1 MQIIAA
7 SHLLPIDAEPLQ
19 GGAVAIEGGVIR
31 AVGTLDE
38 LRRNFTAPV
47 AEYPGCAIM
56 PGLVNAHTHLELT
69 HFPAWLLRKD
79 LKYTPR
85 TYVDWIIQVI
95 KLKRGLHHDEL
106 AASLREGLDISLQA
120 GTTMVGDILSD
131 FRLLPSYAGRHLAG
145 RVYFELI
152 GQGPAHCSS
161 LLEAA
166 ISQCDLLAAP
176 FLPGL
181 APHAPFTVSA
191 GFLAEIVAAARQRG
205 LPLAMHLAESKE
217 ETAFFHDTSGMIAT
231 TLYPFVQWEEYLPPP
246 RRTTPVEWLHAAV
259 ATGPD
264 FHAVHCVHLTP
275 ADADNV
281 KQSGMPIILCPRSN
295 ERLDVGRA
303 PVHLFRKLDIPL
315 ALGTDSLAS
324 NDSLSMWDEMRALRQ
339 MYPGEFTPR
348 EVLAMATLQGAQA
361 IRRGH
366 ESGSLQPGKRAD
378 LLLLEPLHK
387 GFGADIHEQVLYNS
401 RVRGVWIS
409 GTEAVRPG

>member
-19 GGAVAIEGGVIR
+19 GGAVAVKDGVIR
-31 AVGTLDE
+31 AVGTLAE
-38 LRRNFTAPV
+38 LRRSYSAPV
-47 AEYPGCAIM
+47 TEFPGCALM

-95 KLKRGLHHDEL
+95 KVKRGLQQDEL

-131 FRLLPSYAGRHLAG
+131 LRLLPAYRDHIAG
-145 RVYFELI
+145 RVYLELI
-152 GQGPAHCSS
+152 GQGPVHC
-161 LLEAA
+161 AA
-166 ISQCDLLAAP
+166 LLATALGECDHLPGP

-191 GFLAEIVAAARQRG
+191 GFLADIVAAARQRG
-205 LPLAMHLAESKE
+205 LPLAMHLAEAKE
-217 ETAFFHDTSGMIAT
+217 EAAFFYDSSGMIAT

-246 RRTTPVEWLHAAV
+246 RRTTAAAWFRDAV
-259 ATGPD
+259 TPGPD
-264 FHAVHCVHLTP
+264 LHAVHCVHLTP
-275 ADADNV
+275 ADADMV
-281 KQSGMPIILCPRSN
+281 RESGMPIVLCPRSN

-303 PVHLFRKLDIPL
+303 PVHLFRKLAIPL

-339 MYPGEFTPR
+339 LYPGEFTPR
-348 EVLAMATLQGAQA
+348 EVLTMATIQGARA
-361 IRRGH
+361 IVRGH

-378 LLLLEPLHK
+378 LLLLEPLHN
-387 GFGADIHEQVLYNS
+387 GFAGDIHEQLLYNS
-401 RVRGVWIS
+401 RVSGVWIS
-409 GTEAVRPG
+409 GKEAVRPG